1 MKFIGLVFVIVWE
14 RCLVIF
20 RYIIGL
26 VLLRFWRGGRGG
38 FVNPWN
44 VIGQALL
51 RFALGQIL
59 TTKLVGFGVV
69 KFWARWSR

>member
-1 MKFIGLVFVIVWE
+1 MLFVA
-14 RCLVIF
+14 
-20 RYIIGL
+20 YIISGAQ
-26 VLLRFWRGGRGG
+26 VLPEHNWFGFAKVWARGRGG

-44 VIGQALL
+44 MIGQALL
-51 RFALGQIL
+51 GFALVQIL

>member
-1 MKFIGLVFVIVWE
+1 MLFVA
-14 RCLVIF
+14 
-20 RYIIGL
+20 YIISGAQVFL
-26 VLLRFWRGGRGG
+26 EHNWFGFVMVWARGRGG

-59 TTKLVGFGVV
+59 TAKLVGFGVV